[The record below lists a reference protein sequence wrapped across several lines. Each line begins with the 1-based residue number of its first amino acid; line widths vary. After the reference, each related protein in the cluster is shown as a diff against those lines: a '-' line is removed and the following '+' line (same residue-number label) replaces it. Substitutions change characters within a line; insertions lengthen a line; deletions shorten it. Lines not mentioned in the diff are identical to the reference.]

1 MELFRDEEETGR
13 TEREET
19 GVNRIMDE
27 RPRIMDERPRIM
39 AQRPR
44 NAFGFDTSY
53 RAGEGITINPMGYN
67 REQPINYPQIYAIVE
82 RDSRMPV
89 TAYTSGF
96 RPYGNLSINLP
107 MRPDRRDTDTGA
119 TII

>member
-1 MELFRDEEETGR
+1 MELFRDEEETGE
-13 TEREET
+13 TERGET
-19 GVNRIMDE
+19 GINRINDE
-27 RPRIMDERPRIM
+27 IV
-39 AQRPR
+39 
-44 NAFGFDTSY
+44 FDTSF

-82 RDSRMPV
+82 RDSRMPA

-107 MRPDRRDTDTGA
+107 MRPPRRNTDTGA